1 MKKVFPL
8 RHLILFLIIDALW
21 VFVSAVLWLQTEKGE
36 HMWHFFYIVIG
47 LLGAS
52 RLHANLGHL
61 LGRGEV

>member
-1 MKKVFPL
+1 
-8 RHLILFLIIDALW
+8 
-21 VFVSAVLWLQTEKGE
+21 
-36 HMWHFFYIVIG
+36 MWHFFYIVIG